1 MVVELCRLRHSAAES
16 SFFNFTLIKIN
27 AKSPGR
33 GSGVLR
39 ASLVSL
45 LGTLGGFLVS
55 MEVSSG
61 CPLELLN
68 VYFSCDIRV
77 ETQFVIT
84 E

>member
-1 MVVELCRLRHSAAES
+1 MVVELCRRRHSAAES
-16 SFFNFTLIKIN
+16 SVLNFTLTKIN

-55 MEVSSG
+55 MEVSPG
-61 CPLELLN
+61 GPLELFN
-68 VYFSCDIRV
+68 VYFLVTSVSKRSLL
-77 ETQFVIT
+77 
-84 E
+84 